1 MSTTTRDLIPI
12 ASPDI
17 GVEEE
22 EAVLRVLRSGRL
34 AQGPEVAAFEEE
46 FASASRVAHAVAV
59 DNGTSALLAALLAL
73 DLPKQSEVLVPAFT
87 FAATANAVLAA
98 DLVPVFVDIDEHF
111 LMDLE
116 DAAAKT
122 TSRTS
127 ALMPVHLYGLMLDME
142 ATAVFADRHGL
153 SLVEDAAQ
161 AHLATRNGVPVGT
174 TGVGSFSLYATKN
187 MMTGEG
193 GMVTTNNG
201 AVAERLRLVRN
212 HGMPRRYH
220 HTTFG
225 INLRMTELA
234 AAIGRVQLQK
244 LPRANQRRIENARM
258 MSELLGDRITAPDVP
273 DDAHHVFHQY
283 TIRVADRD
291 RVLEGLRSRGVGA
304 DVYYPTAVHHQPA
317 YADLADARDCPNA
330 VAAAAD
336 VISLPIHPKVTEAD
350 IEYIAASV
358 IAEVAL

>member
-127 ALMPVHLYGLMLDME
+127 AG
-142 ATAVFADRHGL
+142 
-153 SLVEDAAQ
+153 
-161 AHLATRNGVPVGT
+161 
-174 TGVGSFSLYATKN
+174 
-187 MMTGEG
+187 
-193 GMVTTNNG
+193 
-201 AVAERLRLVRN
+201 
-212 HGMPRRYH
+212 
-220 HTTFG
+220 
-225 INLRMTELA
+225 
-234 AAIGRVQLQK
+234 
-244 LPRANQRRIENARM
+244 
-258 MSELLGDRITAPDVP
+258 
-273 DDAHHVFHQY
+273 
-283 TIRVADRD
+283 
-291 RVLEGLRSRGVGA
+291 
-304 DVYYPTAVHHQPA
+304 
-317 YADLADARDCPNA
+317 
-330 VAAAAD
+330 
-336 VISLPIHPKVTEAD
+336 
-350 IEYIAASV
+350 
-358 IAEVAL
+358 

>member
-116 DAAAKT
+116 DSAAKT

-127 ALMPVHLYGLMLDME
+127 AL
-142 ATAVFADRHGL
+142 
-153 SLVEDAAQ
+153 
-161 AHLATRNGVPVGT
+161 
-174 TGVGSFSLYATKN
+174 
-187 MMTGEG
+187 
-193 GMVTTNNG
+193 
-201 AVAERLRLVRN
+201 
-212 HGMPRRYH
+212 
-220 HTTFG
+220 
-225 INLRMTELA
+225 
-234 AAIGRVQLQK
+234 
-244 LPRANQRRIENARM
+244 
-258 MSELLGDRITAPDVP
+258 TAP
-273 DDAHHVFHQY
+273 A
-283 TIRVADRD
+283 
-291 RVLEGLRSRGVGA
+291 GMGK
-304 DVYYPTAVHHQPA
+304 TA
-317 YADLADARDCPNA
+317 
-330 VAAAAD
+330 
-336 VISLPIHPKVTEAD
+336 SLQC
-350 IEYIAASV
+350 S
-358 IAEVAL
+358 